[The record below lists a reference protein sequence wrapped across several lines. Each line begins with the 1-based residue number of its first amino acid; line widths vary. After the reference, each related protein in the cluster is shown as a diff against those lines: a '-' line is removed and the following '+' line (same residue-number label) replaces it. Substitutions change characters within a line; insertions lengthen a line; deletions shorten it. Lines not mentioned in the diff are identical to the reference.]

1 LYALMGIASLGHF
14 VIVKLLLTIVQ
25 TFISGV

>member
-1 LYALMGIASLGHF
+1 MGIASLGHF
-14 VIVKLLLTIVQ
+14 VIVKLLLTIIQ